1 MKRIRIG
8 NDILIRWTLIHA
20 KGGNYDIE
28 GKSTSLYLCN
38 LYGKI
43 PVKDYSVSGN
53 TITWTF
59 FGKDQRHCGSYS
71 LVLCVNEGDADM
83 VTTDVCGAF
92 ELVQYSCSSGGT
104 DVSGITTESVSIE
117 SSVILG
123 GISPAEFERLQTEID
138 DLKKLNLGG
147 LVDQIVVITPEYGG
161 SGNLDVKAFL
171 YIIESHNLIENVPR
185 PCFFKRER
193 TDSVSFGTC
202 VFNRSKDGRYL
213 RLDII
218 TSNSIGPLDM
228 SKDEVL
234 WSPDYSGGCNFAY
247 LYDCIGGYL
256 MTLGAGEYNSNKV
269 KQLEGDVER
278 LENRLAEFERLLE
291 I

>member
-1 MKRIRIG
+1 
-8 NDILIRWTLIHA
+8 
-20 KGGNYDIE
+20 
-28 GKSTSLYLCN
+28 
-38 LYGKI
+38 
-43 PVKDYSVSGN
+43 
-53 TITWTF
+53 
-59 FGKDQRHCGSYS
+59 
-71 LVLCVNEGDADM
+71 M

-123 GISPAEFERLQTEID
+123 GISPAEFEILQTEID

-147 LVDQIVVITPEYGG
+147 LLDQIVAITPEYGG

-171 YIIESHNLIENVPR
+171 HIIESYNLIENVPR

-193 TDSVSFGTC
+193 TDSASFGTC

-218 TSNSIGPLDM
+218 TANSIGPLDM

-247 LYDCIGGYL
+247 LYDSIDGYL
-256 MTLGAGEYNSNKV
+256 MALGAGNYATLGSSKV
-269 KQLEGDVER
+269 EHLESDIKR
-278 LENRLAEFERLLE
+278 LETRLAECEKLL
-291 I
+291 